1 MLNINGSLLDLS
13 NTVNNNNCI
22 HFRIISI
29 SCFINTPKQ
38 INILTEDH
46 KAKSYVDASGWY
58 SVSWAVGSTL
68 AYNKIM

>member
-46 KAKSYVDASGWY
+46 KAKSYVDASG
-58 SVSWAVGSTL
+58 
-68 AYNKIM
+68 